1 MTLQTNGQYT
11 ITLDELLD
19 ETEFT
24 NEDFSNLY
32 GERIEQGLVNA
43 SNKVYNI
50 MFSAAPNVYRKNNA
64 TYLNYLIQNSTDLQT
79 AIKLAIIE
87 YIRGALYSGMDL
99 RAYENDKT
107 QYSNFVIDILKEN
120 ELWVRAKF
128 QYSDDDIS

>member
-1 MTLQTNGQYT
+1 MTLQSNGQYT

-24 NEDFSNLY
+24 NEDFAELY
-32 GERIEQGLVNA
+32 GERIEYGLINA

-64 TYLNYLIQNSTDLQT
+64 TYLNYLIQNSTDLQN

-99 RAYENDKT
+99 RVYESDKKH
-107 QYSNFVIDILKEN
+107 YSNFVIDILKEN

-128 QYSDDDIS
+128 DYNDSDIE

>member
-1 MTLQTNGQYT
+1 MTLQSNGQYT

-24 NEDFSNLY
+24 NEDLDELY
-32 GERIEQGLVNA
+32 GEQLERSLINA

-64 TYLNYLIQNSTDLQT
+64 TYLNYLIQNDTDKQT

-99 RAYENDKT
+99 RAYENDKS

-120 ELWVRAKF
+120 DLWVHAKF
-128 QYSDDDIS
+128 VYTDSDIE

>member
-1 MTLQTNGQYT
+1 MTLQDNGQYT

-24 NEDFSNLY
+24 NEDFTELY
-32 GERIEQGLVNA
+32 GEGLERGLINA

-64 TYLNYLIQNSTDLQT
+64 TYLNYLIQNSTTLQG

-87 YIRGALYSGMDL
+87 YISGALYSGMDL
-99 RAYENDKT
+99 RAYENDKQ

-128 QYSDDDIS
+128 EYNDSDIE